1 MRKARITVG
10 SASLDVTL
18 LETPTADAVWAALPI
33 ASRASTWGD
42 EVYFS
47 TPVSRPREADAR
59 NLLKM
64 GEIAFWPDGDAI
76 AVVFGRTPISGPGEM
91 RLASASNVWGM
102 ADGDPTVMKAARS
115 GDPVRVEKIEG

>member
-1 MRKARITVG
+1 MRKARIIAG

-18 LETPTADAVWAALPI
+18 LDTPTADALWAALPI
-33 ASRASTWGD
+33 SSRVSTWGD

-47 TPVSRPREADAR
+47 TPVSCPREKDAR
-59 NLLKM
+59 DLLKM

-91 RLASASNVWGM
+91 RLASASNIW
-102 ADGDPTVMKAARS
+102 ASAIGDPTIMKSVRS
-115 GDPVRVEKIEG
+115 GDAVRVERLDG